1 MARPSDID
9 FSKWMEPA
17 ARLLR
22 GEPNRVL
29 SKNKTLRWGR
39 GGSFS
44 VDIEKGT
51 WFDHEEGIG
60 GGVLDFLKRE
70 KGIDGREAVE
80 WLNRELGA
88 SIYVEQQKR
97 RANGSGRSH
106 SVHDHDDDGLDSS
119 VPPWDERDV
128 PAAAAQ
134 PFLSTKPEITAVYD
148 YTDLAGELLY
158 QVCRKEWIDNA
169 KRRKTF
175 SQRRPSP
182 DEKGVWFWG
191 LDAGEYM
198 RRAPGQDWLK
208 YDKDRW
214 KEWGCKE
221 KRRLEEPISHTLYR
235 LPEIREA
242 IAAGETI
249 YLCEGEKDVETL
261 VRMGLAATTNSG
273 GAKHW
278 DPELHAELLRGAD
291 VVIVPD
297 HDKAGRERVPK
308 VAGALRGIAA
318 RVRVC
323 DLSAIWP
330 DIGEK
335 EDVTDWIEKGGG
347 TRERLEAYVADL
359 PSWEPPPYNS
369 RFGAITWGDIFKT
382 GPAYE
387 WLVKGIVPM
396 REAVLVYGAPQ
407 TGKSFW
413 TQDLAAHV
421 ARGVDFFGH
430 RVRRAGVV
438 YCAFE
443 GGKGF
448 RKRQQAYALHHKL
461 RPEDSID
468 MVVLTRRAD
477 LFSGDED
484 VEALIAEILHW
495 GSVFSEPLGL
505 IVLDTWSAATPGANE
520 NASEDVSRVRARVM
534 RIVEACQCS
543 VLVVHHK
550 PAGGGRPRGH
560 GSLTGDFE
568 TTIDVDWA
576 TREEGKHA
584 IQLKDADG
592 RPLRKAVLTKQRE
605 GETGPVCTF
614 VLRQVETGRDADG
627 DPVTSCV
634 VTAPAGAVEDTS
646 ARIADTKGP
655 RISEDGRWHLK
666 PNLETAFRGLAEA
679 LKRKGRAAP
688 QEIRAPAN
696 VECVT
701 LSEWRDEYERLAQG
715 EDEDPDKL
723 KERVKKARDRAA
735 EKLLLAGFI
744 GKDGEWIWRT
754 SKRVFGIDPPETR
767 KRSEPIAE
775 AIAEAIDDL
784 LDVPFA

>member
-60 GGVLDFLKRE
+60 GGVLAFLKRE
-70 KGIDGREAVE
+70 KGVEGREAIE
-80 WLNRELGA
+80 WMNRELGA
-88 SIYVEQQKR
+88 GIYVEEQDR
-97 RANGSGRSH
+97 RARGGGAAH
-106 SVHDHDDDGLDSS
+106 HIHDHDDDEKR
-119 VPPWDERDV
+119 VPPWDERDAPPP
-128 PAAAAQ
+128 PAGK
-134 PFLSTKPEITAVYD
+134 PFLSTKPEITAFYD
-148 YTDLAGELLY
+148 YTDLAGDLLY
-158 QVCRKEWIDNA
+158 QVCRKEWIDENG
-169 KRRKTF
+169 RRKKTF
-175 SQRRPSP
+175 VQRRP
-182 DEKGVWFWG
+182 DGKGGWIWN
-191 LDAGEYM
+191 LGEV
-198 RRAPGQDWLK
+198 Q
-208 YDKDRW
+208 
-214 KEWGCKE
+214 
-221 KRRLEEPISHTLYR
+221 HTLYR

-242 IAAGETI
+242 VAAGETI
-249 YLCEGEKDVETL
+249 WLPEGEKDVETL
-261 VRMGLAATTNSG
+261 QRLGLVATTNSG
-273 GAKHW
+273 GAKNW
-278 DPELHAELLRGAD
+278 NPELHAEFLRGAD
-291 VVIVPD
+291 IVIPID
-297 HDKAGRERVPK
+297 NDKAGRER
-308 VAGALRGIAA
+308 ADNIARSLTGIAK

-323 DLSAIWP
+323 DLAPIWP
-330 DIGEK
+330 DMPAK
-335 EDVTDWIEKGGG
+335 ADVTDWIAEGNG
-347 TRERLEAYVADL
+347 TLERLEAYVDQL
-359 PSWEPPPYNS
+359 PAWEPPPFNS
-369 RFGAITWGDIFKT
+369 RFGAITWGDIFKP

-646 ARIADTKGP
+646 ARITDTKGP

-715 EDEDPDKL
+715 EDEDPAAL

-754 SKRVFGIDPPETR
+754 DKRVFGIDPPEYR
-767 KRSEPIAE
+767 KRSEPLAD

-784 LDVPFA
+784 LPFS